1 MEDIKNIESAK
12 ARGETFR
19 KMIANKRRNKKYT
32 PNFLEMTIAFLN
44 KTPAEAGLFDAS
56 PKSAK
61 GRAASKKATERGK
74 KEAAAKRK
82 MTSAK
87 KSVRR
92 GERDIF
98 QGEDLRKDSKPSTKS
113 YRIVKGDTLSAI
125 AARNDTTVAELKK
138 LNNIKDV
145 NKIFAGKSLK
155 IPTRTMR
162 TPKRKPKKMSN
173 GGALKKPNNPGL
185 AKLPTKVRNRMG
197 FMNKGGV
204 AKKK

>member
-12 ARGETFR
+12 ARGETLR
-19 KMIANKRRNKKYT
+19 KSIANKRRNKKYT
-32 PNFLEMTIAFLN
+32 PNFLEMTVAFLN
-44 KTPAEAGLFDAS
+44 KTPKEAGLFDAS

-61 GRAASKKATERGK
+61 ARAKAKETSKKTTVSDKQKASSQVR
-74 KEAAAKRK
+74 
-82 MTSAK
+82 K

-92 GERDIF
+92 GEIDIF

-113 YRIVKGDTLSAI
+113 YRIKKGDTLSAI

-155 IPTRTMR
+155 LPTRTMR
-162 TPKRKPKKMSN
+162 TPKRKPKKMSS
-173 GGALKKPNNPGL
+173 GGALKKPDNPGL
-185 AKLPTKVRNRMG
+185 AKLPTNVRNRMG
-197 FMNKGGV
+197 YMNKGGV